1 MSTYLLLPGAGG
13 AAWYWHR
20 VANLV
25 RDAGGDVVAI
35 DLPADDPAAG
45 LDAYVDLA
53 LAAIDGRDDVVV
65 AAQSMGAFTG
75 VPVCGRVRVERLVLL
90 NAMIPA
96 PGERATAWWDNTGS
110 EDARRAA
117 ARAGGWTE
125 EIELATYFLH
135 DVPPDLAAESAKHT
149 LDEADIAFDEPCPF
163 DAWPD
168 VPTTVLA
175 GRDDRFFPVEFQRR
189 VARERLGLD
198 IVELP
203 GGHLNA
209 LSEPEAVAGAMLGFQ
224 PAHQSRRPSTSWRG
238 SSPRPGAPKTRIS
251 RPSGPAS

>member
-20 VANLV
+20 TAERL
-25 RDAGGDVVAI
+25 RAAGHDVVAM

-45 LDAYVDLA
+45 LGAYIDLA
-53 LAAIDGRDDVVV
+53 LGAIDGRDDVVV

-75 VPVCGRVRVERLVLL
+75 VPVCARADVERLILL

-96 PGERATAWWDNTGS
+96 PGERATDWWDNTGS
-110 EDARRAA
+110 DDARLAA
-117 ARAGGWTE
+117 ARVGGWTE
-125 EIELATYFLH
+125 EIDLATYFLH
-135 DVPPDLAAESAKHT
+135 DVPPDLAAESGEHAR
-149 LDEADIAFDEPCPF
+149 DEADIAFDEPCPF
-163 DAWPD
+163 SSWPD

-189 VARERLGLD
+189 VARDRLGLD

-209 LSEPEAVAGAMLGFQ
+209 LSQPDAVAGAMLGVEVG
-224 PAHQSRRPSTSWRG
+224 T
-238 SSPRPGAPKTRIS
+238 TRS
-251 RPSGPAS
+251 

>member
-20 VANLV
+20 VAKLL
-25 RDAGGDVVAI
+25 RDAGHDVVAL
-35 DLPADDPAAG
+35 DLPADDPTAG
-45 LDAYVDLA
+45 LNAYIDLA

-65 AAQSMGAFTG
+65 AAQSLGAFTG
-75 VPVCGRVRVERLVLL
+75 VPVCERTDVERLVLL

-96 PGERATAWWDNTGS
+96 PGEPATDWWENTGS

-117 ARAGGWTE
+117 ASAGGWAE
-125 EIELATYFLH
+125 ELDLATYFLH
-135 DVPPDLAAESAKHT
+135 DVSPHLAATSGEHAR
-149 LDEADIAFDEPCPF
+149 DEADIAFDEPCPF
-163 DAWPD
+163 ASWPD

-175 GRDDRFFPVEFQRR
+175 GCDDRFFPVEFQRH
-189 VARERLGLD
+189 VAHARLGLG

-209 LSEPEAVAGAMLGFQ
+209 LSQPGAVASAMLGIDAGE
-224 PAHQSRRPSTSWRG
+224 PAARL
-238 SSPRPGAPKTRIS
+238 
-251 RPSGPAS
+251 